1 MLKNFKEAVRT
12 KDEIVL
18 MNCSI
23 DITRSQMEVALGKDD
38 YDAVYFDGQHRPIS
52 EEAIVTFCAHAESFG
67 MPVQMRLPHTRQVY
81 LAGRFCDFG
90 LSSIMVPE
98 VMEEAT
104 VIEALEYFYYGN
116 LGRRSWGG
124 PNRTGLR
131 ELDDSPDRLEYA
143 AWWNERAVLV
153 LQFESVEAVA
163 NAKRLADRPGIDY
176 VAFGP
181 NDMAFSLE
189 RHTNFS
195 LRTFEDCFK
204 NVAEQLDPVGIKR
217 CLAVAIPREEREKW
231 RELGISIFWGTAEF

>member
-104 VIEALEYFYYGN
+104 VIEAPSLPSMSVNGTQARAVKLFGPSKVSIPAAFPN
-116 LGRRSWGG
+116 AAAGLAAAAFIFLGRK
-124 PNRTGLR
+124 PET
-131 ELDDSPDRLEYA
+131 
-143 AWWNERAVLV
+143 
-153 LQFESVEAVA
+153 
-163 NAKRLADRPGIDY
+163 
-176 VAFGP
+176 
-181 NDMAFSLE
+181 
-189 RHTNFS
+189 
-195 LRTFEDCFK
+195 
-204 NVAEQLDPVGIKR
+204 
-217 CLAVAIPREEREKW
+217 
-231 RELGISIFWGTAEF
+231 